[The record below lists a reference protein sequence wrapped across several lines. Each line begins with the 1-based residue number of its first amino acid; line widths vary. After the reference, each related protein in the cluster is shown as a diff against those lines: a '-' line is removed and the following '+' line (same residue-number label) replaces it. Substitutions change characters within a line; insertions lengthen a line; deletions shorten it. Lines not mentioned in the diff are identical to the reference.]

1 MENFKDTAQKC
12 LLNTH
17 REVKQVK
24 HDNQIIG
31 KKVKIW
37 GLIVRLLQQ
46 CIGGIMRKC

>member
-12 LLNTH
+12 LLNTY

-37 GLIVRLLQQ
+37 GLIVAH
-46 CIGGIMRKC
+46 GIMCYNIINVV